1 MSCMSLIEESAI
13 DKRNA
18 GCGAFVGCR
27 LYIWGGMSLLSN
39 RHGRSQI
46 PKLGLPGE
54 VNIPR
59 LQFIKI
65 IFNSMGEHNIIINV
79 EIFSSRVAAVPR
91 LTMQNLEMGTCQASC
106 PISTSW
112 CSACNGPCSL

>member
-1 MSCMSLIEESAI
+1 MSCMSLIEGSAI

-46 PKLGLPGE
+46 PKLDLPE

-65 IFNSMGEHNIIINV
+65 IFNSMGEHNIINV

-91 LTMQNLEMGTCQASC
+91 LTMQNQKMGTCQASC

-112 CSACNGPCSL
+112 SLGI